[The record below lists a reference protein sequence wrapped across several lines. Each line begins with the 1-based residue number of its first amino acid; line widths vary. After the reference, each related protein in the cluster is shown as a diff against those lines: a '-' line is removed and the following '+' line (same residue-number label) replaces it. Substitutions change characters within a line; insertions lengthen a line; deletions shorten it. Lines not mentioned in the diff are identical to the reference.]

1 METGTIALLLRP
13 QRDGRRCL
21 NEVRSWR
28 PEQFGDL
35 AALGF
40 DAEWVSMKSGLGDR
54 NNQAAG
60 PPPLQPRKIVSM
72 KSGLGDRNNDRR
84 VLSRRCAGRV
94 SMKSGLGDRNNGLH
108 AQPRL
113 GHPGSCLNE
122 VRSWRPE
129 QSAGEHPHHHPP
141 LRLNEVR
148 SWRPEQYPNEEL
160 IQLMF

>member
-1 METGTIALLLRP
+1 MLLRP

-94 SMKSGLGDRNNGLH
+94 SMKSGLGDRNNETVSSI
-108 AQPRL
+108 RL
-113 GHPGSCLNE
+113 STGSLRLNE

-129 QSAGEHPHHHPP
+129 QSGTGASY
-141 LRLNEVR
+141 RCTKRCLNEVR